1 MRTLSLTAVFI
12 IKLSEQDQ
20 FLLPCVYVGLAH
32 IKGPCGPSVA
42 FCASDVMIHNR
53 LRRGGSEMS
62 MPLINNNIGE
72 YGFTA
77 DKKTYAKNTL
87 RQPSLTQRDH
97 TQFFGS

>member
-1 MRTLSLTAVFI
+1 
-12 IKLSEQDQ
+12 
-20 FLLPCVYVGLAH
+20 
-32 IKGPCGPSVA
+32 
-42 FCASDVMIHNR
+42 
-53 LRRGGSEMS
+53 MS

-97 TQFFGS
+97 T

>member
-1 MRTLSLTAVFI
+1 
-12 IKLSEQDQ
+12 
-20 FLLPCVYVGLAH
+20 
-32 IKGPCGPSVA
+32 
-42 FCASDVMIHNR
+42 MIYNR
-53 LRRGGSEMS
+53 LKRGGSEIS

>member
-1 MRTLSLTAVFI
+1 
-12 IKLSEQDQ
+12 
-20 FLLPCVYVGLAH
+20 
-32 IKGPCGPSVA
+32 
-42 FCASDVMIHNR
+42 
-53 LRRGGSEMS
+53 MS

-77 DKKTYAKNTL
+77 DKKTYAKKTYAKNTL